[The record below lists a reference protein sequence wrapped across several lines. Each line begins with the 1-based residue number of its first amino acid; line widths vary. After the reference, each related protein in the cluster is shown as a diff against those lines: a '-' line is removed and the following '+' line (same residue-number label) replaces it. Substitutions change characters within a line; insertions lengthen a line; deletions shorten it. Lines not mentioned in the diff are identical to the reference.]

1 MGFGGRRSSEEA
13 AIGFRP
19 LVLGTYHLFDI
30 LHEQA
35 SHVLIERFDKVPLLQ
50 LPICTTSGG
59 GFERAR
65 TSRTLAQLVHESLR
79 VPYFF
84 GEVALQFF
92 VYPNVSCQYRWKP
105 QAEGALFFSNSS
117 ARFLCCVTLF
127 SNCFCSSRIRA
138 SFAFDCARRSCRC
151 SSAWSRV
158 ISSAMAPRF
167 TGRRSD
173 LV

>member
-1 MGFGGRRSSEEA
+1 MWFGGRRRSEEA
-13 AIGFRP
+13 AISLRP

-35 SHVLIERFDKVPLLQ
+35 CHVLIERFDKVPLLQ
-50 LPICTTSGG
+50 LPICNTIG
-59 GFERAR
+59 GFEWAR
-65 TSRTLAQLVHESLR
+65 TSGTLVQLVQESLR

-92 VYPNVSCQYRWKP
+92 VYPNVSCQCRWKP
-105 QAEGALFFSNSS
+105 EAEGALFLSNSS
-117 ARFLCCVTLF
+117 ASFLSCVTLF

-138 SFAFDCARRSCRC
+138 SFAFDRARRSCRC

-158 ISSAMAPRF
+158 MSSAMAPRF